1 MNTFRFILKNYKQ
14 KWLIAIIVPLIIFIY
29 LTYNADNA
37 PDREAARVACFKI
50 LEKIE
55 TTLKG

>member
-1 MNTFRFILKNYKQ
+1 MTQEERTLEYLQ
-14 KWLIAIIVPLIIFIY
+14 RELDRLIY

-55 TTLKG
+55 TILKD